1 VKSSDNTKL
10 YKEEILQRFIEFG
23 QSKFGTDHGW
33 QKKYA
38 EALEMKQQQMSDIL
52 SMRSP
57 IGAKIREKMQTLLGC
72 DPMWLINGRT
82 TEQLQ
87 SDFIAIRKRIAENS
101 LPSDDKAMLNKLHEL
116 GILTVKDLEEK
127 LNWKLLYD
135 KKEESIRFKETQ
147 ANYKSLKKKRGK

>member
-1 VKSSDNTKL
+1 MKSSENTKL
-10 YKEEILQRFIEFG
+10 YKEEVLQRFIEFG

-72 DPMWLINGRT
+72 DTMWLITGNT
-82 TEQLQ
+82 KEEL
-87 SDFIAIRKRIAENS
+87 DEKLIAMRKRIAAEEMTKDVREMLEILRKEGINTAEPLKEIFDNYRKMQDIIANS
-101 LPSDDKAMLNKLHEL
+101 TALQSSK
-116 GILTVKDLEEK
+116 T
-127 LNWKLLYD
+127 
-135 KKEESIRFKETQ
+135 
-147 ANYKSLKKKRGK
+147 KKRGRGK